1 MSENL
6 YVYATK
12 INYILVDGEFHVY
25 FDVRGKEYV
34 IYRADDGAI
43 WLEGDDLVKCKL
55 KSFITDDKI
64 MTVISEGECKGLEG
78 WTLWKKEKG

>member
-1 MSENL
+1 MAEDL
-6 YVYATK
+6 YVYAVK
-12 INYILVDGEFHVY
+12 INYILVDGKFNVY

-34 IYRADDGAI
+34 IYQNESGI

-64 MTVISEGECKGLEG
+64 MTVISEDECKLEG